1 LGSVTPAASSPRLG
15 GAFVLAGL
23 ALALWLVVLVAL
35 GNFYVGNTGFGRGG
49 DTGMLGALVD
59 FLAVAVATVALW
71 LLLLWLQIL
80 AAVRG
85 GLPRLALLASVLLL
99 AISWIAAF
107 KAQNLVTPTP
117 EQNLVL
123 IAPSLYPEPL
133 QPSQRWPHP
142 PWAWPLLEPALTPPL
157 FVALSVWALIPGM
170 RRSVPAKWAYGGV
183 FGGEALLSIFVFA
196 L

>member
-1 LGSVTPAASSPRLG
+1 MPTASSPRLR
-15 GAFVLAGL
+15 GAFVLAVL

-35 GNFYVGNTGFGRGG
+35 ANFYVGNTGFGRGG

-59 FLAVAVATVALW
+59 FLAVAAASAALW

-85 GLPRLALLASVLLL
+85 ALPRLALLASVLLL
-99 AISWIAAF
+99 AISWVAAF
-107 KAQNLVTPTP
+107 RAQNLMTPTP

-123 IAPSLYPEPL
+123 IEPSLYPEPR
-133 QPSQRWPHP
+133 QPWQRWPQP
-142 PWAWPLLEPALTPPL
+142 PWVWPLLEPALAPPL
-157 FVALSVWALIPGM
+157 FVALSFWALIPAM
-170 RRSVPAKWAYGGV
+170 RRSVPAKWAYSAV
-183 FGGEALLSIFVFA
+183 FGGVALLSAFVFA

>member
-1 LGSVTPAASSPRLG
+1 VTPAPRLG
-15 GAFVLAGL
+15 GAIVLADL

-35 GNFYVGNTGFGRGG
+35 ANFYIGNTGFGRGG
-49 DTGMLGALVD
+49 DTGMLGALVSL
-59 FLAVAVATVALW
+59 LAVAAVIVALW

-85 GLPRLALLASVLLL
+85 ALPRLALLASVLLL
-99 AISWIAAF
+99 AVSLVATF
-107 KAQNLVTPTP
+107 KAQNLLTPSP

-123 IAPSLYPEPL
+123 VAPDLYPKP

-142 PWAWPLLEPALTPPL
+142 PWAWPLLEPALAPPL
-157 FVALSVWALIPGM
+157 FVALSFWALIPGM
-170 RRSVPAKWAYGGV
+170 RRSVPAKGAYGAV
-183 FGGEALLSIFVFA
+183 FGGVALLSIFVFA

>member
-1 LGSVTPAASSPRLG
+1 VTDPERAVSSARLG
-15 GAFVLAGL
+15 GAFVLAFL

-35 GNFYVGNTGFGRGG
+35 ANFYVGNTGFGRGG

-59 FLAVAVATVALW
+59 FLAVVVASVALW

-85 GLPRLALLASVLLL
+85 ALPRLALLASVLLL
-99 AISWIAAF
+99 AISWVAAF
-107 KAQNLVTPTP
+107 KAQNLVTPSP
-117 EQNLVL
+117 EQK
-123 IAPSLYPEPL
+123 P

-142 PWAWPLLEPALTPPL
+142 PWAWPLLEPALAPPL
-157 FVALSVWALIPGM
+157 FVASSFWALIPGM
-170 RRSVPAKWAYGGV
+170 RRTVAAKWAYAAV
-183 FGGEALLSIFVFA
+183 FGGVLALSVFVIA

>member
-1 LGSVTPAASSPRLG
+1 MSDPEPAASSPRLR
-15 GAFVLAGL
+15 GAIVLAVL
-23 ALALWLVVLVAL
+23 ALALWLVALVAL
-35 GNFYVGNTGFGRGG
+35 ANFYVGNTGFGRGG

-59 FLAVAVATVALW
+59 FLAVVVATVALW

-85 GLPRLALLASVLLL
+85 ALSRLALLASVLLL
-99 AISWIAAF
+99 AVSLVAAF
-107 KAQNLVTPTP
+107 KAQNLVTPSP

-123 IAPSLYPEPL
+123 IAPDLYPKP

-157 FVALSVWALIPGM
+157 FVALSFWALIPGM
-170 RRSVPAKWAYGGV
+170 HRRVPAKWACGAVLGGV
-183 FGGEALLSIFVFA
+183 LALSIFVFA